1 MNHVGIHP
9 IEKYGR
15 PLETAVYSRYFPAI
29 KNEKMDGNEVKLVG
43 EWPPKRAERR
53 IEWPLDLNLKPWN
66 DRGELRR
73 GAAGWRWRRWRLLTW
88 WRTPPVAMTT
98 SPLAPVDN
106 PSVTSPPTSCY
117 DNAATLHRCHDDP
130 YSLPP
135 PTPPPTPP
143 QTPPPTPPPTPP
155 HPPRYYTSTIGN
167 PTHTCW
173 CRYSIKGTGGW

>member
-135 PTPPPTPP
+135 PTPPPAVLY
-143 QTPPPTPPPTPP
+143 QYN
-155 HPPRYYTSTIGN
+155 RQSYTYLLVPLFHQRDG
-167 PTHTCW
+167 
-173 CRYSIKGTGGW
+173 RVVKEVVKEAVGR